1 MINDVE
7 ERVFHFEDKAVL
19 DDETL
24 KMQGFK
30 YEGAA
35 NVNPK
40 KTGFYMVIKAEKK
53 WFEAKETKEALKKM
67 TEVKGKEKD
76 EILKKFAVL
85 EDSVT
90 AGIGSIFD

>member
-1 MINDVE
+1 MTTDVE

-24 KMQGFK
+24 KMQGYK

-35 NVNPK
+35 NVK
-40 KTGFYMVIKAEKK
+40 HGKTGYYMVVKAEKK
-53 WFEAKETKEALKKM
+53 WFEDKATKEALKKM
-67 TEVKGKEKD
+67 IEVKGKEK
-76 EILKKFAVL
+76 EEVLKKFVEI